1 MTDAAMAR
9 RESAPG
15 ERADSRVGGVLAP
28 AGFSWALFEFGRN
41 AQYMLIVTYIFT
53 PYFALNLVGGEAA
66 GFAAVAEATTWAGVI
81 GAITAPILGA
91 MMDRGGARKPL
102 MAVFVAM
109 IAISSFALWWAI
121 PGTFTPNSVPG
132 QPPVFHPPTEGL
144 GAAGTMAL
152 LVMGY
157 VGYTYSELM
166 HNAMLRTA
174 GRPES
179 LSAISGAGIGLG
191 QLSAGL
197 LLMVVVA
204 VALMAPQLG
213 SNETGAV
220 LQRAVGPVVA
230 VWLLIFVTPFFIY
243 TPDGAP
249 AGGSWKAAARDL
261 FTRDGKFDPLASV
274 RGAFEYVRGL
284 FREFPEVMK
293 YLVAALIFKDAI
305 SALLALGGPYAQ
317 NVLKWEVAEMGLY
330 GIWASLFGAAGGIWI
345 AGWLDRKLGPRRA
358 IQVQLALLCGA
369 MLVALG
375 ITQDAIFFGAIPAS
389 QTVLPI
395 DLFGSLADVSFL
407 LIIAAVAALA
417 AANISAARYM
427 IITLAPKE
435 RVSEFFGLFALSS
448 TATVW
453 LGPLLVQL
461 TSRWA
466 EDKFDPVTAVRIG
479 FSPVLVILL
488 VGLGLMFLLK
498 STTGAKRTPAPTSA
512 AGH

>member
-1 MTDAAMAR
+1 MTEATSGAQLDGGTK
-9 RESAPG
+9 PNP
-15 ERADSRVGGVLAP
+15 RVGGVMAP
-28 AGFSWALFEFGRN
+28 AGLSWALFEFGRN

-81 GAITAPILGA
+81 GAITAPMLGA
-91 MMDRGGARKPL
+91 MMDRGGKRKPL

-109 IAISSFALWWAI
+109 IAISSFSLWWAM
-121 PGTFTPNSVPG
+121 PGTFTPNPAD
-132 QPPVFHPPTEGL
+132 PANPTFTPPTEGL
-144 GAAGTMAL
+144 GAAGTMAF
-152 LVMGY
+152 LVLGY

-197 LLMVVVA
+197 LLMIVVA
-204 VALMAPQLG
+204 VAIVAPQLG
-213 SNETGAV
+213 ANENGAV

-249 AGGSWKAAARDL
+249 AGGSWKTAARDL
-261 FTRDGKFDPLASV
+261 FTREGKFDVFASV
-274 RGAFEYVRGL
+274 RGLVDYVGGL
-284 FREFPEVMK
+284 FRQFPEVMK

-330 GIWASLFGAAGGIWI
+330 GIWASLFGAVGGIWI
-345 AGWLDRKLGPRRA
+345 AGWLDRKVGPRRA
-358 IQVQLALLCGA
+358 IMLQLGLLCVT
-369 MLVALG
+369 MLMALG
-375 ITQDAIFFGAIPAS
+375 ITHDSILYGLVPAG
-389 QTVLPI
+389 QTILPTG
-395 DLFGSLADVSFL
+395 LFGSLADVTFL
-407 LIIAAVAALA
+407 LVIAVVAALA

-427 IITLAPKE
+427 VITLAPKE

-453 LGPLLVQL
+453 LGPLLVTL
-461 TSRWA
+461 TTNWA
-466 EDKFDPVTAVRIG
+466 KDAFRDDPVTAVRVG
-479 FSPVLVILL
+479 FSPVLVVLL
-488 VGLGLMFLLK
+488 AGLALMFLLK
-498 STTGAKRTPAPTSA
+498 KETGARIAKA
-512 AGH
+512 